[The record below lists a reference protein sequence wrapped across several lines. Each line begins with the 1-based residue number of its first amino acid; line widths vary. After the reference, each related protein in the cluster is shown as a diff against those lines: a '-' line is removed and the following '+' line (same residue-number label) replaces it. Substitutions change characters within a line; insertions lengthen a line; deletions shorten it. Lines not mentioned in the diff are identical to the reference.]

1 MKQDG
6 LIGHGVS
13 FSKETVRGTN
23 SNARE
28 QLSGLLREIRECSPL
43 SGALRHLKWRW
54 SGDMMRDCIIIGGG
68 PAGLTAAIYLAR
80 YHLST
85 TVFDDHSSRAATIPI
100 SHNLAGF
107 PDGISGRELVARM
120 RTQLQRY
127 KVQILTEGVSQ
138 LRKEQVGFRVLSSSG
153 SMRAQTVLL
162 ATGVTDRKPPMLAER
177 HDEAVARGLI
187 RYCPVCDGFEVTDRR
202 VAVIGCGSRAFAEA
216 LFLRSYTTQVTIITP
231 QGEHELSEIEV
242 NRLRDLRIGLQKG
255 PIKSIDPE
263 RDAIRVATASG
274 IGEFSSIYPALGS
287 DARSKLAAMVGAEL
301 SENGCVIV
309 DSHQRSTLPG
319 LYAAGDVVIGLDQI
333 GTAMGQ
339 AGIAATAIRNDLNEA
354 RPLAR

>member
-1 MKQDG
+1 
-6 LIGHGVS
+6 
-13 FSKETVRGTN
+13 
-23 SNARE
+23 
-28 QLSGLLREIRECSPL
+28 
-43 SGALRHLKWRW
+43 
-54 SGDMMRDCIIIGGG
+54 MRDCIIIGGG
-68 PAGLTAAIYLAR
+68 PAGLTAAVYLAR

-107 PDGISGRELVARM
+107 PEGISGRELLARM

-127 KVQILTEGVSQ
+127 KVEIRSEGVRQ
-138 LRKEQVGFRVLSSSG
+138 LQQEHDGFHVVSSHG
-153 SMRAQTVLL
+153 GMRARTVLL
-162 ATGVTDRKPPMLAER
+162 ATGVTDRKPPMLAEL

-187 RYCPVCDGFEVTDRR
+187 RYCPVCDGFEITDKP

-216 LFLRSYTTQVTIITP
+216 LFLRSYTTHLTIITP
-231 QGEHELSEIEV
+231 QEEHELSEIEL
-242 NRLRDLRIGLQKG
+242 NRLRDLRIGLQEG

-263 RDAIRVATASG
+263 RDRITIATASS
-274 IGEFSSIYPALGS
+274 IGVFSSIYPALGS
-287 DARSKLAAMVGAEL
+287 DVRSELAAMVGAEL
-301 SENGCVIV
+301 SEKGCVIV
-309 DSHQRSTLPG
+309 DGHQRSSIPG

-354 RPLAR
+354 SPLAR

>member
-1 MKQDG
+1 
-6 LIGHGVS
+6 
-13 FSKETVRGTN
+13 
-23 SNARE
+23 
-28 QLSGLLREIRECSPL
+28 
-43 SGALRHLKWRW
+43 
-54 SGDMMRDCIIIGGG
+54 MRDCIIIGGG
-68 PAGLTAAIYLAR
+68 PAGLTAAVYLAR

-107 PDGISGRELVARM
+107 PEGISGRELLARM

-127 KVQILTEGVSQ
+127 KVEIRSESVSQ
-138 LRKEQVGFRVLSSSG
+138 LQQEHDGFHVVSSHG
-153 SMRAQTVLL
+153 GMRARTVLL
-162 ATGVTDRKPPMLAER
+162 ATGVIDRKPPMLAER

-187 RYCPVCDGFEVTDRR
+187 RYCPVCDGFEITDKP

-216 LFLRSYTTQVTIITP
+216 LFLRSYTTHVTIITP
-231 QGEHELSEIEV
+231 QEEHELSEIEL
-242 NRLRDLRIGLQKG
+242 NRLRDLRIGLQEG

-263 RDAIRVATASG
+263 RDRITIATASS
-274 IGEFSSIYPALGS
+274 IGVFSSIYSALGS
-287 DARSKLAAMVGAEL
+287 DVRSELAAMVGAEL

-354 RPLAR
+354 SPLAR

>member
-1 MKQDG
+1 
-6 LIGHGVS
+6 
-13 FSKETVRGTN
+13 
-23 SNARE
+23 
-28 QLSGLLREIRECSPL
+28 
-43 SGALRHLKWRW
+43 
-54 SGDMMRDCIIIGGG
+54 MMRDCIIIGGG

-85 TVFDDHSSRAATIPI
+85 TVFDDYSSRAATIPV

-107 PDGISGRELVARM
+107 PKGISGRELLARM
-120 RTQLQRY
+120 RTQLQGY
-127 KVQILTEGVSQ
+127 KVQIRIESARQLQKEHDGYRVVSA
-138 LRKEQVGFRVLSSSG
+138 SG
-153 SMRAQTVLL
+153 SMRARTVLL
-162 ATGVTDRKPPMLAER
+162 ATGVTNRKPPMLAER

-187 RYCPVCDGFEVTDRR
+187 RYCPVCDGFEVTDKR

-216 LFLRSYTTQVTIITP
+216 LFLRSYTTHVTIITP
-231 QGEHELSEIEV
+231 QEEHELSEIEV
-242 NRLRDLRIGLQKG
+242 DRLRDLQIGLQKG
-255 PIKSIDPE
+255 PIRSIDPE
-263 RDAIRVATASG
+263 RDAITVATASG

-287 DARSKLAAMVGAEL
+287 DVRSKLAAMAGAEL
-301 SENGCVIV
+301 SENGCIVV

>member
-1 MKQDG
+1 
-6 LIGHGVS
+6 
-13 FSKETVRGTN
+13 
-23 SNARE
+23 
-28 QLSGLLREIRECSPL
+28 
-43 SGALRHLKWRW
+43 
-54 SGDMMRDCIIIGGG
+54 MRDCIIIGGG
-68 PAGLTAAIYLAR
+68 PAGLTAAVYLAR

-107 PDGISGRELVARM
+107 PEGISGRELLARM

-127 KVQILTEGVSQ
+127 KVEIRSEGVRQ
-138 LRKEQVGFRVLSSSG
+138 LQQEHDGFHVVSSHG
-153 SMRAQTVLL
+153 GMRARTVLL
-162 ATGVTDRKPPMLAER
+162 ATGVTDRKPPMLAEL

-187 RYCPVCDGFEVTDRR
+187 RYCPVCDGFEITDKP

-216 LFLRSYTTQVTIITP
+216 LFLRSYTTHLTIITP
-231 QGEHELSEIEV
+231 QEEHELSEIEL
-242 NRLRDLRIGLQKG
+242 NRLRDLRIGLQEG

-263 RDAIRVATASG
+263 RDRVTIATASS
-274 IGEFSSIYPALGS
+274 IGVFSSIYPALGS
-287 DARSKLAAMVGAEL
+287 DVRSELAAMVGAEL
-301 SENGCVIV
+301 SEKGCVIV
-309 DSHQRSTLPG
+309 DGHQRSSIPG

-354 RPLAR
+354 SPLAR

>member
-1 MKQDG
+1 
-6 LIGHGVS
+6 
-13 FSKETVRGTN
+13 
-23 SNARE
+23 
-28 QLSGLLREIRECSPL
+28 
-43 SGALRHLKWRW
+43 
-54 SGDMMRDCIIIGGG
+54 MRDCIIIGGG

-85 TVFDDHSSRAATIPI
+85 TVFDDYSSRAATIPV

-107 PDGISGRELVARM
+107 PKGISGRELLARM
-120 RTQLQRY
+120 RTQLQGY
-127 KVQILTEGVSQ
+127 KVQIRIESARQLQKERDGYRVVSD
-138 LRKEQVGFRVLSSSG
+138 SG
-153 SMRAQTVLL
+153 SMRARTVLL
-162 ATGVTDRKPPMLAER
+162 ATGVTNRKPPMLAER

-187 RYCPVCDGFEVTDRR
+187 RYCPVCDGFEVTDKR
-202 VAVIGCGSRAFAEA
+202 VAVIGCGSIALAEA
-216 LFLRSYTTQVTIITP
+216 LFLRSYTTHVTIITP
-231 QGEHELSEIEV
+231 QEEHELSEVEV
-242 NRLRDLRIGLQKG
+242 NRLRDLQIGLQKG

-274 IGEFSSIYPALGS
+274 IGEFYSIYPALGS
-287 DARSKLAAMVGAEL
+287 DARSKLAAMAGAEL
-301 SENGCVIV
+301 SENGCVVV

>member
-1 MKQDG
+1 
-6 LIGHGVS
+6 
-13 FSKETVRGTN
+13 
-23 SNARE
+23 
-28 QLSGLLREIRECSPL
+28 
-43 SGALRHLKWRW
+43 
-54 SGDMMRDCIIIGGG
+54 MRDCIIIGGG
-68 PAGLTAAIYLAR
+68 PAGLTAAVYLAR

-85 TVFDDHSSRAATIPI
+85 TVFDDNSSRAATIPI

-107 PDGISGRELVARM
+107 PEGISGGELLVRM

-127 KVQILTEGVSQ
+127 KVQIRSESVRQ
-138 LRKEQVGFRVLSSSG
+138 LQQEQVGFRVLSSSG
-153 SMRAQTVLL
+153 SMRARTVLL
-162 ATGVTDRKPPMLAER
+162 ATGVVDRKPPMLAER

-187 RYCPVCDGFEVTDRR
+187 RYCPVCDGFEITDKP

-216 LFLRSYTTQVTIITP
+216 LFLRSYTTHVTIITP
-231 QGEHELSEIEV
+231 QEEHELSEIEL
-242 NRLRDLRIGLQKG
+242 NRLRDLRIGLQEG

-263 RDAIRVATASG
+263 RDRITIATASS
-274 IGEFSSIYPALGS
+274 IGVFSSIYPALGS
-287 DARSKLAAMVGAEL
+287 DVRSELAAMVGAEL

-309 DSHQRSTLPG
+309 DSHQRSSLPG

-354 RPLAR
+354 SPLAR